1 MQVLGLAGSPRRG
14 GNSETLLDR
23 ALAGTQDAGAAVE
36 KVVVSRLVMSGCQH
50 CDGCLETGVCI
61 IKDDMQSLY
70 PKLRE
75 MDAFVVASPMFFMA
89 VTSQLKAVFD
99 RCQCL
104 WVARYELGQ
113 RFVPE
118 GAPKRPGLF
127 IALGGTRFKHL
138 FDPSR
143 TIVKSVF
150 ASLDVAY
157 GPELFYDRVDKR
169 GDILQHPTALDEAYA
184 AGRRLVAGEGSEA

>member
-1 MQVLGLAGSPRRG
+1 MKVLGLAGSPRRG

-23 ALAGTQDAGAAVE
+23 ALAGAQDAGAEVE
-36 KVVVSRLVMSGCQH
+36 KVVVSRLKMRGCQH
-50 CDGCLETGVCI
+50 CDGCVETGLCI
-61 IKDDMQSLY
+61 VQDDMQSVY

-89 VTSQLKAVFD
+89 VTAQLKAVFD

-104 WVARYELGQ
+104 WIAKYDLGQ
-113 RFVPE
+113 SFVPE

-143 TIVKSVF
+143 VIVKSIF

-157 GPELFYDRVDKR
+157 GPELFYRSIDKK
-169 GDILQHPTALDEAYA
+169 GDIRQHPTALDEAYA
-184 AGRRLVAGEGSEA
+184 AGRRLVTGE

>member
-1 MQVLGLAGSPRRG
+1 MRVLGLAGSPRRG

-23 ALAGTQDAGAAVE
+23 ALAGAQEAGANAE
-36 KVVVSRLVMSGCQH
+36 KVVVSRLKMRGCQH
-50 CDGCLETGVCI
+50 CDGCAKTGICI
-61 IKDDMQSLY
+61 VQDDMQSLY

-75 MDAFVVASPMFFMA
+75 MDALIVASPMFFMA
-89 VTSQLKAVFD
+89 ITAQLKAVFD

-104 WVARYELGQ
+104 WVAKYELGQ
-113 RFVPE
+113 SFVPD

-143 TIVKSVF
+143 TIVKSIF
-150 ASLDVAY
+150 ATLDVAY
-157 GPELFYDRVDKR
+157 GPELFYRGIDKK

-184 AGRRLVAGEGSEA
+184 AGRRLAAGNIAT